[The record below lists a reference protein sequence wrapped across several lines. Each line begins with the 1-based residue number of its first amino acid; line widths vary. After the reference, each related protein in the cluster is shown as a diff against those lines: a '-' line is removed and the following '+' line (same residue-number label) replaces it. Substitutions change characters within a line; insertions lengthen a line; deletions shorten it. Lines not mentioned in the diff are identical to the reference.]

1 MYKFTDEI
9 LTAMKEKGA
18 TIEEVIQAYEDAM
31 EETGEVEVLNINGI
45 YVDTKID
52 EDVEVVFY

>member
-9 LTAMKEKGA
+9 LTAIKEKGV
-18 TIEEVIQAYEDAM
+18 TIEEVITAYENTM